1 MYQANGTKDDTNVHK
16 GLTERQQVILNL
28 LEQNVHITRM
38 TMSTKLGVNEKTI
51 RRDFAVLGE
60 QGLMTEDGIKKMPL

>member
-1 MYQANGTKDDTNVHK
+1 MYQANCTKDDTNVHK
-16 GLTERQQVILNL
+16 ELTERQQVILNL

-51 RRDFAVLGE
+51 RRDFAVLEE